1 MDFKTYQK
9 KARETA
15 QYPNL
20 GSNNIYPTL
29 GLVGEAGEVTEKVK
43 KVIRDKNGIFD
54 NESKLG
60 IKTRFHTFDKCVFSF
75 SDDNELSPSSVSSS
89 SFCLGKNIF
98 IFGKASSTVPSPFC

>member
-1 MDFKTYQK
+1 MKYKQIPIVSNAIVLLRYTK
-9 KARETA
+9 KNSFEFIL
-15 QYPNL
+15 Q
-20 GSNNIYPTL
+20 
-29 GLVGEAGEVTEKVK
+29 
-43 KVIRDKNGIFD
+43 IFLSFHRWL

-89 SFCLGKNIF
+89 SFCFGRNIF